1 MYKGVKMSKLGYHL
15 KKIKKG
21 TLGKISKVQEEIEEY
36 KDAIKQKCEI
46 MAIVELA
53 DIYGAL
59 EAVAK
64 SHNLSMN
71 DLKKMSKL
79 TKRAF
84 KNGHRK

>member
-1 MYKGVKMSKLGYHL
+1 MSSTKSYHL

-64 SHNLSMN
+64 SHKLKMN

>member
-1 MYKGVKMSKLGYHL
+1 MSSPKSYHL

-59 EAVAK
+59 EELAK
-64 SHNLSMN
+64 SHKLKMD
-71 DLKKMSKL
+71 DLKKMSNI
-79 TKRAF
+79 TKRVF
-84 KNGHRK
+84 KSGSRN

>member
-1 MYKGVKMSKLGYHL
+1 MSYHL

-21 TLGKISKVQEEIEEY
+21 KLGKISKVIEEVNEY

-46 MAIVELA
+46 MAILELS

-59 EAVAK
+59 ELVAK
-64 SHNLSMN
+64 SHGVSMK

-84 KNGHRK
+84 VEGHRK

>member
-1 MYKGVKMSKLGYHL
+1 MSKLGYHL

-21 TLGKISKVQEEIEEY
+21 NLGKISKVQEEIEEY

-64 SHNLSMN
+64 SHNLSMK

>member
-1 MYKGVKMSKLGYHL
+1 MSKLGYHRT
-15 KKIKKG
+15 KIKKG

-59 EAVAK
+59 EELAK
-64 SHNLSMN
+64 SHKLKMN
-71 DLKKMSKL
+71 DLKKMSNI
-79 TKRAF
+79 TKGAF